1 MNASELF
8 MAKYG
13 HSCAD
18 HTSRMAHEIAV
29 MKRDRER
36 RESESIRPG
45 GLDPKGMIY
54 PTGQRVGK
62 DYQHLRTRLAS

>member
-8 MAKYG
+8 MVKYG

-18 HTSRMAHEIAV
+18 HTQVMAEQIAA
-29 MKRDRER
+29 MKREREQRER
-36 RESESIRPG
+36 ESIRPG
-45 GLDPKGMIY
+45 GLDPKGMVY
-54 PTGQRVGK
+54 PTGERVGK